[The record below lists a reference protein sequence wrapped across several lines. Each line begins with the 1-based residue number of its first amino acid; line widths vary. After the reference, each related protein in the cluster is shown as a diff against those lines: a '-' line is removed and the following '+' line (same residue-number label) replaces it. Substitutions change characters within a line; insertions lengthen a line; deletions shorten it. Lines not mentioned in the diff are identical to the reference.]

1 MVMANSFEEVIS
13 LIKDRLDIVDVV
25 SQYVVLKKSGANYW
39 GLCPFHNDKKPSMS
53 VSPSKG
59 IYKCFSCGAGG
70 DALNF
75 LVKIQNRE
83 YKDVI
88 LELAEKFGIEL
99 PKKFA
104 PSNETKSQKADMIK
118 ACEKAAKFYNLEL
131 KAATDSNKAMT
142 YLRGRGITD
151 EVISKFTLGWAPNK
165 YDSLYKELHKE
176 FKDEILEKA
185 GLILKSNSGG
195 WIDRFRN
202 RIIIP
207 IQNENGEYVAF
218 GARAVDEGQN
228 PKYLNSSDSLIYN
241 KSKILY
247 GLNSAKDAIKTEDSV
262 VIMEGYFD
270 VISAQSNGVENCVA
284 SCGPAMTQD
293 HIKLLSRYTKS
304 RRIFLSFDTDS
315 AGIKA
320 TKRGSEV
327 IKDTFSTLGDIKQ
340 FDESHISTMDDNK
353 YSCEIRVVSP
363 PQGKDPDE
371 FIRSMG
377 GSAFKEYIKDAP
389 LLIDFLLNNILKNKS
404 AAKTPQQKSELVE
417 QIIDVLKD
425 VNNKIIQSEYVKMVA
440 TVLNVDEN
448 AMLKEL
454 NRLNNVAS
462 AGNFAVSEKK
472 LVTNSSQF
480 EIKAQKN
487 LLSVFLSTSS
497 SNNYQKLN
505 ELLPQDIIR
514 DETLIIVKN
523 TIDKLACTINNVK
536 ELTKN
541 LYTEFIEDDNLT
553 QILTDLVDMSEA
565 FNGLAEDELE
575 NAVRENIIRLKRCY
589 ADHESEKLRQHYR
602 EVNDD
607 DLEALKLQMQL
618 RDKIKLRTGDK

>member
-1 MVMANSFEEVIS
+1 MVNSFEEVIS
-13 LIKDRLDIVDVV
+13 QIKDRLDIVDVV

-53 VSPSKG
+53 VSPSRG

-88 LELAEKFGIEL
+88 YELAEKYGIEL
-99 PKKFA
+99 PSRYHASKDTKKL
-104 PSNETKSQKADMIK
+104 KLDMIN
-118 ACEKAAKFYNLEL
+118 ACKKAAKFYNIQLQSAED
-131 KAATDSNKAMT
+131 ANKAIT
-142 YLRGRGITD
+142 ALRKRDITD
-151 EVISKFTLGWAPNK
+151 DVIKKFSLGWAPNK
-165 YDSLYKELHKE
+165 YDALYKELKKE

-207 IQNENGEYVAF
+207 IQNENGDFVAF

-228 PKYLNSSDSLIYN
+228 PKYLNSSDSIIYN
-241 KSKILY
+241 KSKLLFGLY
-247 GLNSAKDAIKTEDSV
+247 TAQEAIRNQDSV

-270 VISAQSNGVENCVA
+270 VISAQSNGVENAVA
-284 SCGPAMTQD
+284 SCGTALTSE
-293 HIKLLSRYTKS
+293 HVKLLSRYTKS
-304 RRIFLSFDTDS
+304 RRIFLSFDTDG
-315 AGIKA
+315 AGINA
-320 TKRGSEV
+320 TKKGSEV
-327 IKDTFSTLGDIKQ
+327 IKETLSTLGEVKQ
-340 FDESHISTMDDNK
+340 FDESHISSAMDNK
-353 YSCEIRVVSP
+353 YACEIKVVSP

-371 FIRSMG
+371 FIRTMG
-377 GSAFKEYIKDAP
+377 GEAFKEYINNAP
-389 LLIDFLLNNILKNKS
+389 LLIDFLLNNILKEKNI
-404 AAKTPQQKSELVE
+404 AKTPQQKAELVE
-417 QIIDVLKD
+417 NIIDILKD
-425 VNNKIIQSEYVKMVA
+425 VNNKIIQSEYVKMVSSII
-440 TVLNVDEN
+440 NVDEN

-454 NRLNNVAS
+454 AKRELQGNRELQIQYN
-462 AGNFAVSEKK
+462 KK
-472 LVTNSSQF
+472 VVTNSSQF

-487 LLSVFLSTSS
+487 LLSVFLATGSTLS
-497 SNNYQKLN
+497 YQQLN
-505 ELLPQDIIR
+505 ELLPENIIQD
-514 DETLIIVKN
+514 ESLIIVKN

-553 QILTDLVDMSEA
+553 YILTDIVGLSEA
-565 FNGLAEDELE
+565 FNGLEPEE
-575 NAVRENIIRLKRCY
+575 FERAVKENIVRLKRCY
-589 ADHESEKLRQHYR
+589 QEKEAEIIRQQYR
-602 EVNDD
+602 QVNDD
-607 DLEALKLQMQL
+607 EIEALKAQMQL